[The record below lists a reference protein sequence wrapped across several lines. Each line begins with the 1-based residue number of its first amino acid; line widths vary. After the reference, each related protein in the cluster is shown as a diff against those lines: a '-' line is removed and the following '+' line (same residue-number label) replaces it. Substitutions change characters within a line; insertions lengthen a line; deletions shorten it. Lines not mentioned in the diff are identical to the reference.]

1 MNFTPFSFFGNK
13 VVSSLTGTTLYYD
26 MNNTNSFSGGT
37 TLFNLG
43 SASSANQTL
52 ENGTTAVTGSSPNY
66 LSFDGSNDYTVTSFS
81 GASNSSYTM
90 SCWVK
95 MGNTGQTNTFF
106 TRGSDFPNTGG
117 LSGWS
122 LQLYKTNTNRI
133 GFAIVGGEGD
143 FSDGIESTTNYF
155 NTSSW
160 YYTTG
165 VYERTSTGYTI
176 SLYVN
181 ANLITSKS
189 GNRFGFELRPPTNN
203 TTGWGFGR
211 ITSSITYFLGQISQA
226 DVYASA
232 RTGTEILNNFNTTKS
247 LYGY

>member
-13 VVSSLTGTTLYYD
+13 LVSSLTGTTLYYD

-52 ENGTTAVTGSSPNY
+52 VGTTPVIGSLPNY
-66 LSFDGSNDYTVTSFS
+66 LSFDGVDDYTVTSYS

-117 LSGWS
+117 ASGWS
-122 LQLYKTNTNRI
+122 LALYKTNTNKI
-133 GFAIVGGEGD
+133 GFSIVGGSGD
-143 FSDGIESTTNYF
+143 YSDNVETTTNYF
-155 NTSSW
+155 NTSNW

-165 VYERTSTGYTI
+165 VYQRTSTGYTA

-181 ANLITSKS
+181 ATLIQTKS
-189 GNRFGFELRPPTNN
+189 GNRFGYELRDPTNN

-211 ITSSITYFLGQISQA
+211 ITIASTYFLGQISQA

-232 RTGTEILNNFNTTKS
+232 RTATEILNNFNITKAI
-247 LYGY
+247 YGY

>member
-52 ENGTTAVTGSSPNY
+52 VNGTTAVTGSSPSY

-122 LQLYKTNTNRI
+122 LQLYKTNTNLI
-133 GFAIVGGEGD
+133 GFAILGGAGD
-143 FSDGIESTTNYF
+143 FFDAVETTINYF
-155 NTSSW
+155 NTSNW

-165 VYERTSTGYTI
+165 VYNRTSTGYTI

-181 ANLITSKS
+181 ATIIQSTSGS
-189 GNRFGFELRPPTNN
+189 RNGYELREPTNN

-211 ITSSITYFLGQISQA
+211 IGSSITYFLGQISQA

-232 RTGTEILNNFNTTKS
+232 RTATEILNNFNTTKA